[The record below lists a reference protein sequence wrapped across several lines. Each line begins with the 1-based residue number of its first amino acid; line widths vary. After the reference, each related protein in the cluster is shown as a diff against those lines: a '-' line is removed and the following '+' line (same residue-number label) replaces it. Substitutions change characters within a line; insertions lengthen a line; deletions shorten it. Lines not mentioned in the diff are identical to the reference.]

1 MKINQMKIKKD
12 IDRSTFGGRIYT
24 LREENKLTIEQL
36 ARRVFVNEAII
47 CLWEQGKNLP
57 SFDTIISIC
66 KNMNV
71 SADWLLG
78 LSDKRR

>member
-1 MKINQMKIKKD
+1 MYINQMKIKKD
-12 IDRSTFGGRIYT
+12 INRNTFGGRIYT
-24 LREENKLTIEQL
+24 LREENKLTVEQF
-36 ARRVFVNEAII
+36 ARRVFVNKAII

-57 SFDTIISIC
+57 SFGAIISIC

-78 LSDKRR
+78 LSEKR

>member
-24 LREENKLTIEQL
+24 LREENKLTIEQFS
-36 ARRVFVNEAII
+36 RRVFVNEAII